1 MRKTLYYLTAAL
13 ILLSLFTSP
22 VSGETHVE
30 KMIPKSISPGLDHLA
45 ELICSGTSKNFELDR
60 IEPILNFIQN
70 QKPDSSLYY
79 PEKKFDATPI
89 YYEFDLN
96 LDLKEI
102 IKYSYNPKI
111 PVAALMPSSLR
122 SSTWE
127 NAENEQ
133 NSPSLLWNSFQDL
146 EKPVIINGTENTVI
160 TPDIT
165 SGAYYGYNQNRK
177 MILCKYKGKKLFI
190 SLAKQK
196 DRSDVGKKG
205 LVLGSD
211 SDWNYL
217 YSGKKGTNLPG
228 LGWVS
233 SYMYDSC
240 TIMIYYEMDPN
251 EPLVRCAVFKWLKA
265 GWSNINMVKKS
276 HIYKGLIRY
285 ENSFKKILEHP
296 LLPKPEI
303 LEKIFAGFRNKPIEE
318 LRKGTKDYFCYLNA
332 RYKDNKNLVKTKFN
346 KLLVDNKF
354 LMQMTKT
361 EMVSILSVEYIKTV
375 LGKEH
380 SSTDLLTRISR

>member
-1 MRKTLYYLTAAL
+1 
-13 ILLSLFTSP
+13 
-22 VSGETHVE
+22 
-30 KMIPKSISPGLDHLA
+30 
-45 ELICSGTSKNFELDR
+45 
-60 IEPILNFIQN
+60 
-70 QKPDSSLYY
+70 
-79 PEKKFDATPI
+79 
-89 YYEFDLN
+89 
-96 LDLKEI
+96 
-102 IKYSYNPKI
+102 
-111 PVAALMPSSLR
+111 MPSSLR

-133 NSPSLLWNSFQDL
+133 NSPALLWDSLQDL
-146 EKPVIINGTENTVI
+146 DKPVIINGTEHTVI

-196 DRSDVGKKG
+196 DKSDVGKKG

-211 SDWNYL
+211 LDWNYL

-240 TIMIYYEMDPN
+240 TIMIYHEMNPN

-265 GWSNINMVKKS
+265 GWSNINMVKKD
-276 HIYKGLIRY
+276 HIYKGLVRY
-285 ENSFKKILEHP
+285 ENSFKEILEHP

-303 LEKIFAGFRNKPIEE
+303 LEKIFTGFRNKPIEE
-318 LRKGTKDYFCYLNA
+318 LRKNTKDYFCYLNT

>member
-1 MRKTLYYLTAAL
+1 MRNSLYYFIVILMLQSLNAA
-13 ILLSLFTSP
+13 SVT
-22 VSGETHVE
+22 GETLDE

-45 ELICSGTSKNFELDR
+45 ELICSKNSEEFDLDK
-60 IEPILNFIQN
+60 IEPIIDFIQN

-79 PEKKFDATPI
+79 PEKKFDATPL

-96 LDLKEI
+96 QDLEQI

-127 NAENEQ
+127 NTENEQ
-133 NSPSLLWNSFQDL
+133 PSPDLLWNSSQNLD
-146 EKPVIINGTENTVI
+146 EPVIVNGTEHTVI

-165 SGAYYGYNQNRK
+165 SGAYYGYNQDK
-177 MILCKYKGKKLFI
+177 KLILCKYKGKKLFI

-196 DRSDVGKKG
+196 ARSDVGKKG
-205 LVLGSD
+205 LVLGND
-211 SDWNYL
+211 LDWNYL
-217 YSGKKGTNLPG
+217 YSGEKGTNLPG
-228 LGWVS
+228 LGWIS

-240 TIMIYYEMDPN
+240 TIMIYYEIDPK

-276 HIYKGLIRY
+276 HIYKGLVRY
-285 ENSFKKILEHP
+285 ENSFKEILEHP
-296 LLPKPEI
+296 LLPEPEI
-303 LEKIFAGFRNKPIEE
+303 LEKIFTGFRSKSVEE
-318 LRKGTKDYFCYLNA
+318 LRESTKNYFFYLNA
-332 RYKDNKNLVKTKFN
+332 RYKDNKQLVKTKFN

-354 LMQMTKT
+354 LMQMTET